1 MVAEKGPGQ
10 SNFFVD
16 ASKPPPNT
24 IDSSRLSIK
33 PIIMLLGLR
42 LVFLLLVFAM
52 STVSIA
58 SPEARIRSI
67 LLHRQQRLQQQDV
80 EPERPILLIEGARFP
95 AFDFARR
102 KGAASAAGGVS
113 FEIDGRPVYLVDN
126 GEDGAKWELKDEEHT
141 VRTAGSIW
149 DCGIILSKYLEKQA
163 TTLLLRGRRIIEL
176 GAGKSLPGLSAAILG
191 ARVTLT
197 DAPGV
202 VPLIRRIVALN
213 GLDAQLRGPEVGA
226 VERVEALDWI
236 ERDQY
241 LLTILPPTEELFD
254 LILCADVVWVEYL
267 IEPLVATLSAL
278 ARTSA
283 TQILLA
289 HQTRS
294 TRVDARLFA
303 ELNRIGFEHEAV
315 PPGDLAREDGFWKE
329 TVSIFR
335 VWRPRDMKK
344 E

>member
-1 MVAEKGPGQ
+1 
-10 SNFFVD
+10 
-16 ASKPPPNT
+16 
-24 IDSSRLSIK
+24 
-33 PIIMLLGLR
+33 MLLGLR

-58 SPEARIRSI
+58 SPEARI

-141 VRTAGSIW
+141 VRTAESIW
-149 DCGIILSKYLEKQA
+149 DC
-163 TTLLLRGRRIIEL
+163 

-267 IEPLVATLSAL
+267 IEPLVATLSGSETNSEHLSWHLFRLPFLKIFTNAPSPPSRQPSPVRPRRRSSL
-278 ARTSA
+278 LTRRAR
-283 TQILLA
+283 
-289 HQTRS
+289 HVS
-294 TRVDARLFA
+294 TRASS
-303 ELNRIGFEHEAV
+303 
-315 PPGDLAREDGFWKE
+315 P
-329 TVSIFR
+329 S
-335 VWRPRDMKK
+335 
-344 E
+344 